1 MRVSL
6 RNLAICGS
14 LAVAGMAMAQTTPKV
29 TMEWN
34 KFITK
39 DQHCQSTD
47 CRDGS
52 GYGNKIY
59 WSNKADHNVYCY
71 DPTDESVTVVAN
83 VSGSSLG
90 ISLDDAGNILVNGGW
105 AGANSS
111 KLFNI
116 ISAADKTVTTFE
128 ANLHDVAYGRNDFLP
143 RVVGN
148 MLSEDGAIFY
158 LFPNLATSTAMIYVQ
173 NGAQADGPFSFFNSE
188 VVPKTTGDATSL
200 AQPAYTF
207 AELIQM
213 GDDAINGAAVR
224 RRGNKYIYVF
234 NYGSTAWEAVPQAT
248 SPAPSTDN
256 GFDVFSLADKKYQV
270 YPTLTGAGSYN
281 STIAIADFEGNVIY
295 EDERGNLHTAGS
307 STNSGSITARKVDEH
322 TVEVYTYY
330 PVPTGA
336 YVAKFKVSD
345 KDDAVNSIVA
355 DQAEGKAVYY
365 NLQGVKVA
373 GNPANGVYLKV
384 VNGKASKVLVK

>member
-1 MRVSL
+1 MSLSL

-14 LAVAGMAMAQTTPKV
+14 LVVAGMAMAQTTPKV

-83 VSGSSLG
+83 VPNSSLG

-105 AGANSS
+105 AAANSS

-128 ANLHDVAYGRNDFLP
+128 ANLHDVAYGRNDLLP

-158 LFPNLATSTAMIYVQ
+158 LFPNNATSTAMIYVQ

-224 RRGNKYIYVF
+224 QRNQAISVF
-234 NYGSTAWEAVPQAT
+234 NYEAPAWDFLPRAT
-248 SPAPSTDN
+248 SPTTGSDN
-256 GFDVFSLADKKYQV
+256 GFDVFSLAGKKYQV
-270 YPTLTGAGSYN
+270 YPTKTGAGSYN

-295 EDERGNLHTAGS
+295 EDERGPLYSGTT
-307 STNSGSITARKVDEH
+307 TNSGSITARKVDEH

-330 PVPTGA
+330 PIATGA

-345 KDDAVNSIVA
+345 ETNAVSDIAV
-355 DQAEGKAVYY
+355 DEAEGEAVYY
-365 NLQGVKVA
+365 NLQGVRVA
-373 GNPANGVYLKV
+373 GEPANGIYLKV
-384 VNGKASKVLVK
+384 ANGKASKVLVK

>member
-105 AGANSS
+105 SGANSS
-111 KLFNI
+111 KYFFI
-116 ISAADKTVTTFE
+116 VSAADKSVTHFE
-128 ANLHDVAYGRNDFLP
+128 ANLHEVAYNRNDFLP

-158 LFPNLATSTAMIYVQ
+158 LFPKNATSTAMIYVQ
-173 NGAQADGPFSFFNSE
+173 NGVQVDGPFSFFNSE
-188 VVPKTTGDATSL
+188 VLPKTTADATSL

-207 AELIQM
+207 AELIEM
-213 GDDAINGAAVR
+213 GDDARNGAAVR
-224 RRGNKYIYVF
+224 QRNQAISVF
-234 NYGSTAWEAVPQAT
+234 NYEAPAWDFLPRAT
-248 SPAPSTDN
+248 SPTPGSDN

-270 YPTLTGAGSYN
+270 YPTKTGAGSYN

-295 EDERGNLHTAGS
+295 EDERGPLYSGTT
-307 STNSGSITARKVDEH
+307 TNSGSITARKVDEH
-322 TVEVYTYY
+322 TVDIYTYY
-330 PVPTGA
+330 PTGSGA
-336 YVAKFKVSD
+336 YVAKFVVSD
-345 KDDAVNSIVA
+345 ETNAVSDIAV
-355 DQAEGKAVYY
+355 DEAEGEAVYY
-365 NLQGVKVA
+365 NLQGVRVA
-373 GNPANGVYLKV
+373 GEPANGIYLKV
-384 VNGKASKVLVK
+384 ANGKASKVLVK

>member
-14 LAVAGMAMAQTTPKV
+14 LAVAGLAMAQTTPKV

-105 AGANSS
+105 SGANSS
-111 KLFNI
+111 KYFFI

-173 NGAQADGPFSFFNSE
+173 NGVQVDGPFSFFNSE
-188 VVPKTTGDATSL
+188 VLPKTTADATSL

-207 AELIQM
+207 AELIEM
-213 GDDAINGAAVR
+213 GDDARNGAAVR
-224 RRGNKYIYVF
+224 QRNQAISVF
-234 NYGSTAWEAVPQAT
+234 NYEAPAWDFLPRAT
-248 SPAPSTDN
+248 SPTPGSDN

-295 EDERGNLHTAGS
+295 EDERGNLNTAGS
-307 STNSGSITARKVDEH
+307 NTNSGSITARKVDEH

-355 DQAEGKAVYY
+355 DQAEGEAVYY

>member
-158 LFPNLATSTAMIYVQ
+158 LFPNNATSTAMIYVQ

-234 NYGSTAWEAVPQAT
+234 NYGSTAWDAVPQAA

-270 YPTLTGAGSYN
+270 YPTKTGAGSYN

-295 EDERGNLHTAGS
+295 EDERGPLYSGTT
-307 STNSGSITARKVDEH
+307 TNSGSITARKVDEH
-322 TVEVYTYY
+322 TVDIYTYY
-330 PVPTGA
+330 PTGSGA
-336 YVAKFKVSD
+336 YVAKFVVSD
-345 KDDAVNSIVA
+345 ETNAVSDIAV
-355 DQAEGKAVYY
+355 DEAEGEAVYY
-365 NLQGVKVA
+365 NLQGVRVA
-373 GNPANGVYLKV
+373 GEPANGIYLKV
-384 VNGKASKVLVK
+384 ANGKASKVLVK

>member
-34 KFITK
+34 KFITSA
-39 DQHCQSTD
+39 QHCQSTD

-59 WSNKADHNVYCY
+59 FSNKADHNVYCY

-83 VSGSSLG
+83 VPNSSLG

-105 AGANSS
+105 AAANSS

-148 MLSEDGAIFY
+148 MLSEEGAIFY

-188 VVPKTTGDATSL
+188 VVPKTAGDATSL

-207 AELIQM
+207 AELIEM

-336 YVAKFKVSD
+336 YVAKFNVSD

-355 DQAEGKAVYY
+355 DQAEGEAVYY

>member
-207 AELIQM
+207 AELIEM
-213 GDDAINGAAVR
+213 GDDARNGAAVR
-224 RRGNKYIYVF
+224 QRNQAISVF
-234 NYGSTAWEAVPQAT
+234 NYEAPAWDFLPRAT
-248 SPAPSTDN
+248 SPTPGSDN

-295 EDERGNLHTAGS
+295 EDERGNLNTAGS
-307 STNSGSITARKVDEH
+307 NTNSGSITARKVDEH

-336 YVAKFKVSD
+336 YVAKFNVSD

-355 DQAEGKAVYY
+355 DQAEGEAVYY

>member
-105 AGANSS
+105 AGAVSS
-111 KLFNI
+111 TTFNI
-116 ISAADKTVTTFE
+116 ISAEDHTVTPFT
-128 ANLHDVAYGRNDFLP
+128 ANLHDVAAGRNDFLP

-148 MLSEDGAIFY
+148 MLS
-158 LFPNLATSTAMIYVQ
+158 
-173 NGAQADGPFSFFNSE
+173 
-188 VVPKTTGDATSL
+188 
-200 AQPAYTF
+200 
-207 AELIQM
+207 
-213 GDDAINGAAVR
+213 
-224 RRGNKYIYVF
+224 
-234 NYGSTAWEAVPQAT
+234 
-248 SPAPSTDN
+248 
-256 GFDVFSLADKKYQV
+256 
-270 YPTLTGAGSYN
+270 
-281 STIAIADFEGNVIY
+281 
-295 EDERGNLHTAGS
+295 
-307 STNSGSITARKVDEH
+307 
-322 TVEVYTYY
+322 
-330 PVPTGA
+330 
-336 YVAKFKVSD
+336 
-345 KDDAVNSIVA
+345 
-355 DQAEGKAVYY
+355 
-365 NLQGVKVA
+365 
-373 GNPANGVYLKV
+373 
-384 VNGKASKVLVK
+384 

>member
-105 AGANSS
+105 SGANSS
-111 KLFNI
+111 KYFFI
-116 ISAADKTVTTFE
+116 VSAADKSVTHFE
-128 ANLHDVAYGRNDFLP
+128 ANLHEVAYKRNDFLP

-148 MLSEDGAIFY
+148 MLSEEGAIFY
-158 LFPNLATSTAMIYVQ
+158 LFPKDATSTAMIYLQ
-173 NGAQADGPFSFFNSE
+173 NGQQVDGPFSFFNSE
-188 VVPKTTGDATSL
+188 VLPKTTADATSL

-207 AELIQM
+207 AELIEM
-213 GDDAINGAAVR
+213 GVDARNGAAVR
-224 RRGNKYIYVF
+224 QRNQAISVF
-234 NYGSTAWEAVPQAT
+234 NYEAPAWDFLPRAT
-248 SPAPSTDN
+248 SPTPGSDN

-270 YPTLTGAGSYN
+270 YPTKTGAGSYN

-295 EDERGNLHTAGS
+295 EDERGNLNTAGS
-307 STNSGSITARKVDEH
+307 NTNSGSITARKVDEH

-336 YVAKFKVSD
+336 YVAKFNVSD

-355 DQAEGKAVYY
+355 DQAEGEAVYY

>member
-158 LFPNLATSTAMIYVQ
+158 LFPNNATSTAMIYVQ
-173 NGAQADGPFSFFNSE
+173 NGAQADGSFSFFNSE

-234 NYGSTAWEAVPQAT
+234 NYGSTAWDAVPQAA